1 MKTITID
8 DIAYERLKA
17 WKSGPKESFSNV
29 VKRVVPEAGTLGA
42 LLNFVDT
49 QGTCHLPGNDLMEAS
64 IEERSKVKNDPWT

>member
-17 WKSGPKESFSNV
+17 WKNGPKESFSNV

-42 LLNFVDT
+42 FLNFVDS
-49 QGTCHLPGNDLMEAS
+49 QGTANLPNNDLLEAS
-64 IEERSKVKNDPWT
+64 IEERSAEKPDPWN